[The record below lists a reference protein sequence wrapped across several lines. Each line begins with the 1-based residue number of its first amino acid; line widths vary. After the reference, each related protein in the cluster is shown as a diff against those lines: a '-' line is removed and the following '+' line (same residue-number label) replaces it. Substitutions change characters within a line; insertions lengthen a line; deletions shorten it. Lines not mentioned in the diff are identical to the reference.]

1 MIGTKIQMQE
11 HFLNS
16 WKTYCLGDVPMAAL
30 CLGKESLPGERETR
44 KTRSSYNMGKEGR
57 IDTKAG

>member
-1 MIGTKIQMQE
+1 M
-11 HFLNS
+11 
-16 WKTYCLGDVPMAAL
+16 VAL